1 MPVATQGTVKAMT
14 TEEVWDIGYRLV
26 LANTY
31 HLYLRPGTEVLQKAG
46 GLHGMMRWDG
56 ALLTDSGG
64 YQVFSLSAIRKI
76 TDDGVMIRSYIDGS
90 PHDFTPE
97 KVMDIQRAIGSDI
110 AMVLDI
116 CPPYGADHSEVSL
129 AVDRTTAWARRAA
142 QSRHDIP
149 LVFGIIQGGP
159 YDDLRRRAAE
169 DICSVGFDGYA
180 IGGVSVG
187 EPPEEAFRI
196 VDTTAP
202 LLPVEKP
209 RYLMGMGTPL
219 DLLNG
224 IERGV
229 DMFDCVLPTRLG
241 RNGSVYTSIGRL
253 NLKNARFADDMGPI
267 DPNCSCPTCA
277 RYSAAYLRHLYKA
290 GEILAARLATM
301 HNLWL
306 YHDLIQRAR
315 AAIREGRF
323 LELKRDVEAGMS
335 VSASDEA

>member
-267 DPNCSCPTCA
+267 DPNCSCPTCT

>member
-31 HLYLRPGTEVLQKAG
+31 HLYLRPGTAVLESSG
-46 GLHGMMRWDG
+46 GLRGLMRWDG

-76 TDDGVMIRSYIDGS
+76 TDDGVMIRSFIDGS

-97 KVMDIQRAIGSDI
+97 KVMDIQRSIGSDV

-116 CPPYGADHSEVSL
+116 CPPYGADHAEVSR
-129 AVDRTTAWARRAA
+129 AVNLTINWAERSAA
-142 QSRHDIP
+142 ARGGIP
-149 LVFGIIQGGP
+149 LVFGIVQGGG
-159 YDDLRRRAAE
+159 YDDLRRQCAQAIQE
-169 DICSVGFDGYA
+169 LEFDGYA

-196 VDTTAP
+196 VDITAP
-202 LLPVEKP
+202 LLSYDKP

-219 DLLNG
+219 DILNG
-224 IERGV
+224 IQRGI

-241 RNGSVYTSIGRL
+241 RNGSVYTWQGRI
-253 NLKNARFADDMGPI
+253 NLKNARFATDLNPI
-267 DPNCSCPTCA
+267 DADCDCPVCGK
-277 RYSAAYLRHLYKA
+277 YSAAYLRHLYKA
-290 GEILAARLATM
+290 EEILAARLATM

-306 YHDLIQRAR
+306 YHKLIERAR
-315 AAIREGRF
+315 EAIFQGRF
-323 LELKRDVEAGMS
+323 MTFKAEIEARMAS
-335 VSASDEA
+335 VTE